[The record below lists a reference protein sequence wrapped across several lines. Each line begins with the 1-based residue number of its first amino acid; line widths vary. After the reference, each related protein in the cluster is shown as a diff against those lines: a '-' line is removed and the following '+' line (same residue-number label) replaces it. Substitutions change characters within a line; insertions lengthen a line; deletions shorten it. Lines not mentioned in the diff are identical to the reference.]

1 MLKRACIAIVDAA
14 HCRIYSYQHDDDQPP
29 SMNELRDLVSPGR
42 QAHGMFTDQ
51 PSRAPGGNGHHG
63 TKDDHRS
70 DHVDELDRR
79 FAKVVSSEIERVLG
93 DHKMRHVILIASPK
107 MLAKLRA
114 EDSAFRRD
122 GVSLDEI
129 AQDLAWL
136 TSPQVHD
143 HLAAMNLIEPRA
155 RIPFARAARSR

>member
-14 HCRIYSYQHDDDQPP
+14 HCRIYSYQHEADQPP
-29 SMNELRDLVSPGR
+29 SLDEVRDLVSPGR

-51 PSRAPGGNGHHG
+51 PSRAPGGHGHHG
-63 TKDDHRS
+63 TKDDHRT
-70 DHVDELDRR
+70 DHLEELDRR
-79 FAKVVSSEIERVLG
+79 FAKVVSSEIERVL
-93 DHKMRHVILIASPK
+93 KERQARHVILIASPR

-114 EDSAFRRD
+114 EDAAFRRD

-155 RIPFARAARSR
+155 RISSARTARSR

>member
-14 HCRIYSYQHDDDQPP
+14 HCRIYRYQHDAKQPP
-29 SMNELRDLVSPGR
+29 SLSEVRDLVSPGR

-51 PSRAPGGNGHHG
+51 PARARGLMGG
-63 TKDDHRS
+63 TMDDHRT
-70 DHVDELDRR
+70 DHIAELDRR
-79 FAKVVSSEIERVLG
+79 FAKVVSSEIDRVVREAQLA
-93 DHKMRHVILIASPK
+93 HVILIASPK

-114 EDSAFRRD
+114 EDCAFRRD
-122 GVSLDEI
+122 GISLDEI

-143 HLAAMNLIEPRA
+143 HLAAMSLIEPRA
-155 RIPFARAARSR
+155 RIPIARAARSR